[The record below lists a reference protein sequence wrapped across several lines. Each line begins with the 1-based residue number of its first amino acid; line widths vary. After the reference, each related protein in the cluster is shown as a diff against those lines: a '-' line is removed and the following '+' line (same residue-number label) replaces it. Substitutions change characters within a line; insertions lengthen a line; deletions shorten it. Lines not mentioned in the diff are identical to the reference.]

1 MSKKVIRLTEA
12 DIEKIVRQVIEEQRR
27 RRQKD
32 KGENRGV
39 AKRPKYTISS
49 VPDWNGKSRGKIDFE
64 NIDDL
69 AKIATN
75 IGRGGYDMR
84 THSQLTK
91 SVLKGTPKEPG
102 KPNITLDTI
111 EIPGSSLPYADNMV
125 KPYFDKYPE
134 AKAIFDDIVRKFS
147 DYINKGGGDKLT
159 NVTIKGSADSARPTT
174 KVPTGYSSLDHPGG
188 TPYGGKTDPK
198 EMNQY
203 LADTRASEYA
213 NALKTAIKTLTEFDL
228 NIKVLPGDNYYGQG
242 NSKRGEEFRKII
254 LTPNAPSLDIP
265 TEIPAPE
272 VDNTTEELK
281 FISEPAIIT
290 YAHDGGVSEDIDGY
304 IVRENPKGAQFI
316 GVSREKFETLSIPS
330 FDGVMK
336 AKIKEGKDLYVD
348 GFFVGPFRDIKYAPV
363 KFHSY
368 VGEPL
373 LFAGPI
379 TAHISNRNA
388 EIESQGPANIMYLKD
403 YYFLL
408 Y

>member
-1 MSKKVIRLTEA
+1 MGKKVIRLTEA

-27 RRQKD
+27 RVQKD

-39 AKRPKYTISS
+39 PNRKKYKSPI
-49 VPDWNGKSRGKIDFE
+49 VPDWNGKLKGKIEFE
-64 NIDDL
+64 SLNDMAL
-69 AKIATN
+69 IATN
-75 IGRGGYDMR
+75 ISKNGYDMR
-84 THSQLTK
+84 VHSNLTK

-102 KPNITLDTI
+102 KPTKTLETI
-111 EIPGSSLPYADNMV
+111 VIPGSSLPYADNMV
-125 KPYFDKYPE
+125 KPDFVKYPE
-134 AKAIFDDIVRKFS
+134 AKAVFDDIAQKIS
-147 DYINKGGGDKLT
+147 TYINAGGGDKLT

-174 KVPTGYSSLDHPGG
+174 KVPKGYTSLDHPGG
-188 TPYGGKTDPK
+188 TPYGGKTDPN

-213 NALKTAIKTLTEFDL
+213 NALKTSIKELTNFDL
-228 NIKVLPGDNYYGQG
+228 NITVLPGDNYYGQEG
-242 NSKRGEEFRKII
+242 KRGEEFRKIT
-254 LTPNAPSLDIP
+254 LTPNAPPLDSP

-290 YAHDGGVSEDIDGY
+290 YSHDGVSEDIDGY
-304 IVRENPKGAQFI
+304 IVKENPNGGQFI
-316 GVSREKFETLSIPS
+316 GISREKFETLSIPS
-330 FDGVMK
+330 FDGTMK
-336 AKIKEGKDLYVD
+336 AKIERGKDLYVD
-348 GFFVGPFRDIKYAPV
+348 GFFVGPLKKVKDAPV

-368 VGEPL
+368 TTQPI

-379 TAHISNRNA
+379 TAHISNRNTD
-388 EIESQGPANIMYLKD
+388 IESQGVVNIMYLED